1 MCCRP
6 VRERTSARCAVV
18 QDLRRR
24 LDRFRF
30 AGSIQAGLSLRLTAT
45 VMAAENPEP
54 AGRLELP
61 TGGLRNRCSKVDL
74 DSTPQHASGSRAR
87 LLRVP
92 PGDPRVQT
100 LDGHVVELGAVA
112 LK

>member
-61 TGGLRNRCSKVDL
+61 TGGLRNPGSKGDL
-74 DSTPQHASGSRAR
+74 DSTPQNAWGLRAR
-87 LLRVP
+87 PPRLP
-92 PGDPRVQT
+92 PGDPRVPN
-100 LDGHVVELGAVA
+100 LDGHMV
-112 LK
+112 